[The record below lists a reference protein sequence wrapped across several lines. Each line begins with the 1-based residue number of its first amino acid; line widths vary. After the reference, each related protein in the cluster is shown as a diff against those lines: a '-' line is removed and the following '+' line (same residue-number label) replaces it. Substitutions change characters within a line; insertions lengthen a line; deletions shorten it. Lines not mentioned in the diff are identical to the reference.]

1 MTSLELLYETKE
13 DYAWSVEG
21 ITTPRYQ
28 SRPHFT
34 ILTLGSFI
42 ISFAVARTFTFFNPD
57 IVLVSGGIH
66 IHHFW
71 FGMLLLTI
79 GGWLGINY
87 NQKEVDMVAA
97 IIYGVGG
104 GLIADE
110 LGLLLTLGDYYS
122 GLTWTALLLLLA
134 FVAILALLRRYR
146 QSIYTELHEFIG
158 SKSSLYI
165 GILLT
170 AISVAFVIETSNF
183 FITLVFALVTVI
195 GVLIVLA
202 FVVHQLRQNPAKKAV
217 LPNSI

>member
-1 MTSLELLYETKE
+1 MTSLELLYEIKAE
-13 DYAWSVEG
+13 YAWSVEG
-21 ITTPRYQ
+21 ITTLQYQ

-57 IVLVSGGIH
+57 VVLVSGGIH

-71 FGMLLLTI
+71 FGMLLLAI

-87 NQKEVDMVAA
+87 NKKEVDMVAA
-97 IIYGVGG
+97 IVYGVGG

-122 GLTWTALLLLLA
+122 GLTWTSLLLLLA
-134 FVAILALLRRYR
+134 SVAILALLRKYR

-170 AISVAFVIETSNF
+170 AISFAFVIETSNF
-183 FITLVFALVTVI
+183 LITLLFALMTVI

-202 FVVHQLRQNPAKKAV
+202 FAVHKLRQSLAKKAV